1 MKITSLWRRQQ
12 EKSDGRQSQL
22 EEADHDKPLEKPL
35 IKRDVFIPFM
45 VILIT
50 DMAIFASRAR
60 CVGGEGNSLRAH
72 QGEPYKKPLNSC
84 I

>member
-1 MKITSLWRRQQ
+1 MDSIKE

-22 EEADHDKPLEKPL
+22 EEADHEKPLEKPL

-50 DMAIFASRAR
+50 DMAIFHSQLFI
-60 CVGGEGNSLRAH
+60 G
-72 QGEPYKKPLNSC
+72 LNYFAESPAEWVDFVKTL
-84 I
+84 